1 MTFNEEFINIMCK
14 VFKNNFSK
22 IKKDYT
28 SNLTT
33 NNNYIVAIL
42 QNRVLIKRNNFYF
55 WKIEKKIALLIT
67 TSQNCKLVKQ
77 LLNFWKFTKCSQ
89 ACLY

>member
-42 QNRVLIKRNNFYF
+42 QNRVLIKRNLKN
-55 WKIEKKIALLIT
+55 
-67 TSQNCKLVKQ
+67 
-77 LLNFWKFTKCSQ
+77 
-89 ACLY
+89 